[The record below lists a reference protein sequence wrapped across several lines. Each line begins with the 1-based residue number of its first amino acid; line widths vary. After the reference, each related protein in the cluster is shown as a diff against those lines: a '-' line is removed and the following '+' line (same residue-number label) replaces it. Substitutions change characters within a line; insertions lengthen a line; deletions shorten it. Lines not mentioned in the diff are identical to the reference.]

1 MSDSTDAWN
10 KSVVKAEVDISV
22 VKIELEVPE
31 KPPPVPRRKDK
42 NGQGKGTCSFS
53 PFKKEKEKGHVV
65 QFNYVC
71 PHKHICRELRSGAK
85 VKVAVLGSHP

>member
-10 KSVVKAEVDISV
+10 TSVVKIEVDISV

-31 KPPPVPRRKDK
+31 EPPPVLRRKDK

-53 PFKKEKEKGHVV
+53 LFKKEKEKGHVG

-71 PHKHICRELRSGAK
+71 PHKHICREFRSCVK
-85 VKVAVLGSHP
+85 VKVAVLSSHP

>member
-10 KSVVKAEVDISV
+10 TSVVKIEVDISV

-31 KPPPVPRRKDK
+31 EPPPVPWRKDE

-53 PFKKEKEKGHVV
+53 LFNLRKK
-65 QFNYVC
+65 
-71 PHKHICRELRSGAK
+71 
-85 VKVAVLGSHP
+85 